1 MGGPY
6 KMYVILPFSR
16 IDEAAQHIDSRA
28 FEYIGALQSES
39 FEEYDGFDL
48 LAFDWYDISSD
59 RTENSKIAVYMDKEN
74 VFFFCAD
81 DEALICVRT
90 ICDSVENSGGM
101 SCEQLLYTFFV
112 KLLKG
117 NISFLEK
124 MEEEMNDAEDE
135 ILSDVNGD
143 TADTLG
149 KISGWRRELL
159 RLKRYY
165 EQLDVIF
172 DEMAANDNGLL
183 SRAMLKRVVI
193 LGNRTDRYLRTV
205 KDLQDIAGQLCDV
218 YQSQLSIR
226 QNDFMKIFT
235 IVTSVFLPLT
245 LITGW
250 YGMNFVMIPEIKWRF
265 GYPCVIAVCV
275 ATVVFLFRYFKRKK
289 WL

>member
-1 MGGPY
+1 
-6 KMYVILPFSR
+6 
-16 IDEAAQHIDSRA
+16 
-28 FEYIGALQSES
+28 
-39 FEEYDGFDL
+39 
-48 LAFDWYDISSD
+48 
-59 RTENSKIAVYMDKEN
+59 
-74 VFFFCAD
+74 
-81 DEALICVRT
+81 
-90 ICDSVENSGGM
+90 
-101 SCEQLLYTFFV
+101 
-112 KLLKG
+112 
-117 NISFLEK
+117 
-124 MEEEMNDAEDE
+124 
-135 ILSDVNGD
+135 
-143 TADTLG
+143 
-149 KISGWRRELL
+149 
-159 RLKRYY
+159 
-165 EQLDVIF
+165 
-172 DEMAANDNGLL
+172 MAANDNGLL